1 MNLLSR
7 IVLSSRMNAGS
18 KIRLVDRILD
28 KNGPPRGG
36 AALEIGCG
44 AGFVSAHVAGSYGMR
59 VTGTDAAE
67 QMIRIAER
75 KNGSSDG
82 LTFMVA
88 DAAALPFDDSSF
100 DLVLAQ
106 NMMHHVPEWRAVADE
121 VARVVRPGGLFL
133 MSDMSGPSTA
143 MRIFMRA
150 GDDHGF
156 REIDELTG
164 RLAAKG
170 LALASKDSPVEGHDN
185 EFAILFRK
193 A

>member
-1 MNLLSR
+1 MKLFSR
-7 IVLSSRMNAGS
+7 IVLSNRMHAGS
-18 KIRLVDRILD
+18 KIRLVDRMLE

-36 AALEIGCG
+36 DALEIGCG
-44 AGFVSAHVAGSYGMR
+44 AGFVSAHLAGSYGMR
-59 VTGTDAAE
+59 VTATDAAE

-75 KNGSSDG
+75 KNGGSDG

-88 DAAALPFDDSSF
+88 DAAALPFEDSSF
-100 DLVLAQ
+100 DLVVAQ
-106 NMMHHVPEWRAVADE
+106 NMMHHVPDWRKVADE
-121 VARVVRPGGLFL
+121 IARVVRPGGLFL

-143 MRIFMRA
+143 MRVFMRA

-156 REIDELTG
+156 REVDELAG

-170 LALASKDSPVEGHDN
+170 LTLVSKESPVEGHDN
-185 EFAILFRK
+185 EFALLFRK